1 MPINSYLAQLMEL
14 ADEHGV
20 DLLEA
25 CIAAGVADSTF
36 YRWRSGSSEPTLE
49 TALKVQ
55 TAILRMAG
63 LPTRP
68 LPAAEQTND
77 RAA

>member
-1 MPINSYLAQLMEL
+1 MEL

-25 CIAAGVADSTF
+25 CVAAGVADSTF
-36 YRWRSGSSEPTLE
+36 YRWRAGSSEPSLE

-55 TAILRMAG
+55 ASILRQAG

-68 LPAAEQTND
+68 MPQQAND